1 MNIRVRG
8 FMTVRQVMGGRAIL
22 TVDLQEATIATLL
35 GELSSQFGASFQ
47 EMFFEPEG
55 GALSSQVSILVNG
68 RHTSHLANG
77 LNTKLKD
84 GDDVALFPPI
94 AGG

>member
-1 MNIRVRG
+1 
-8 FMTVRQVMGGRAIL
+8 
-22 TVDLQEATIATLL
+22 
-35 GELSSQFGASFQ
+35 
-47 EMFFEPEG
+47 EMFFEPEYG
-55 GALSSQVSILVNG
+55 MVSRQVAILVNG
-68 RHTSHLANG
+68 RHYSHLPNG

>member
-1 MNIRVRG
+1 MVS
-8 FMTVRQVMGGRAIL
+8 RQVA
-22 TVDLQEATIATLL
+22 
-35 GELSSQFGASFQ
+35 
-47 EMFFEPEG
+47 
-55 GALSSQVSILVNG
+55 ILVNG
-68 RHTSHLANG
+68 RHYSHLPNG